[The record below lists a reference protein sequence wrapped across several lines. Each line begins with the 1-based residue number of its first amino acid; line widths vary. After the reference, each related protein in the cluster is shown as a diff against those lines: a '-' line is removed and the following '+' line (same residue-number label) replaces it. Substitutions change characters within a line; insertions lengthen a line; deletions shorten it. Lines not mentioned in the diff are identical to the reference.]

1 VELKPYLHREDGPQV
16 PFSKDLE
23 GLDAALQSDTFV
35 EVRRRI
41 FRQLVSSLVYEGVLK
56 PEVEPLGES
65 LRFRLRGED
74 EAGLPVEY
82 VCEGRRC
89 FSFERIRLG
98 SAPVMRGAG
107 SEWREAESLSRF
119 LLDLRGAL
127 GAEPERLARFIQE
140 LEQTLLKDT
149 QAQHRRR
156 LAGLRLRERSYDEL
170 EGELMDGHP
179 YHPSYKSRIGF
190 DCVDN
195 VAFGP
200 EFSPALRPLWL
211 AVHRKWTHVA
221 ASRAVEPRSFLQQ
234 ELGEDTWVH
243 FMKRLQARGLEPR
256 EYHLLPV
263 HPWQW
268 REQLVGSAF
277 EALREGQLVMLGAA
291 HDDYTP
297 QQSIRTLAN
306 RSHPE
311 RASLK
316 LALGITNTSTSRIL
330 APHTVRN
337 APLISDWLAEL
348 VASDGYLRDE
358 LRPVILRE
366 VLGVTFDPP
375 APELLRARTYGM
387 TACVWRESLHPYLEA
402 GEQALP
408 FTGLCHLDSDGRP
421 LCEPWMQRMGADAWV
436 RRLLE
441 VSVPPVVHLLHRHGI
456 ALEAHAQNMVLLHIQ
471 GEPRRIALKDF
482 HDGIRFSP
490 AHLGAPEQRPALHAT
505 PAAHARVNRNS
516 YLETP
521 APEEVRDFVH
531 DAFFFINLAEFAL
544 FLAEHL
550 GYDER
555 RFWTHVRDVLAAH
568 RRRFPELRERF
579 ALFDLEAPVIQV
591 EQLTKRRLYPDTEPR
606 VHAVRNALAA
616 LGPEGEGR
624 S

>member
-1 VELKPYLHREDGPQV
+1 MELKNHPREV
-16 PFSKDLE
+16 PGLPPWKELE
-23 GLDAALQSDTFV
+23 ALDAALRSEVFL

-41 FRQLVSSLVYEGVLK
+41 FRQLVSSLIYEGVLK
-56 PEVEPLGES
+56 PEIEPAGEL

-74 EAGLPVEY
+74 EAGVPVEY

-89 FSFERIRLG
+89 FSFERIRL
-98 SAPVMRGAG
+98 SATPVLRTVANV
-107 SEWREAESLSRF
+107 SREAESLGRF
-119 LLDLRGAL
+119 LLELRGAL
-127 GAEPERLARFIQE
+127 GAEPEQVARFVQE

-149 QAQHRRR
+149 LAQHRRR
-156 LAGLRLRERSYDEL
+156 AVGLRLREQAYDVL

-195 VAFGP
+195 MAFGP
-200 EFSPALRPLWL
+200 EFSPELRPLWL
-211 AVHRKWTHVA
+211 AVHRRWTHVA
-221 ASRAVEPRSFLQQ
+221 ASREIDSRPFLQR
-234 ELGEDTWVH
+234 ELGEDTWAR
-243 FMKRLQARGLEPR
+243 FMKELQGRGLEPR
-256 EYHLLPV
+256 DYHLLPV

-268 REQLVGSAF
+268 REQLLGSAF
-277 EALREGQLVMLGAA
+277 EALREGHLVVLGVAE
-291 HDDYTP
+291 DGYTP

-348 VASDGYLRDE
+348 VATDGYLRDE

-366 VLGVTFDPP
+366 VLGVAFDPP
-375 APELLRARTYGM
+375 TPELLRARTYGM
-387 TACVWRESLHPYLEA
+387 AACIWRESLHPYLEA
-402 GEQALP
+402 GEAALP
-408 FTGLCHLDSDGRP
+408 FTGLCHLDADGRP
-421 LCEPWMQRMGADAWV
+421 LCEPWMRRMGEDAWV

-441 VSVPPVVHLLHRHGI
+441 VSVPPVVHLLLRHGV
-456 ALEAHAQNMVLLHIQ
+456 ALEAHAQNMVLLHVR

-490 AHLGAPEQRPALHAT
+490 AHLAAPERRPALHAT
-505 PAAHARVNRNS
+505 PAAHSRINRNS
-516 YLETP
+516 YLETE

-531 DAFFFINLAEFAL
+531 DAFFFINLAELAL

-555 RFWTHVRDVLAAH
+555 RFWAHVREILAAH
-568 RRRFPELRERF
+568 RQRFPELRERCS
-579 ALFDLEAPVIQV
+579 LFDLEAPIIQV
-591 EQLTKRRLYPDTEPR
+591 EQLTKRRLYPDTELR
-606 VHAVRNALAA
+606 VHPVRNALAA
-616 LGPEGEGR
+616 PESGR
-624 S
+624 AEER